1 VTFFLDWGRQYPGFL
16 VPARPASA
24 RDNPQKNRST
34 NAWYFACANL
44 TFRAAGETMQRISR
58 RRVGALAALAVAVW
72 VASGAAPAQ
81 SRPWKPKPNALAL
94 DYAQILDQRGTHD
107 SIVLWWLVP
116 PMMERASVEA
126 QELLDKYVVLGI
138 VHAHMLV
145 GGTMSFDPVEG
156 VEASDSDGTPLVLLT
171 GDNIPP
177 LAQGTLATLQAILQK
192 AIGPMGQG
200 FRWFVFEGGA
210 VHACEAGGLS
220 VAYDGETYTYETPIP
235 GCPAK

>member
-1 VTFFLDWGRQYPGFL
+1 MR
-16 VPARPASA
+16 
-24 RDNPQKNRST
+24 
-34 NAWYFACANL
+34 
-44 TFRAAGETMQRISR
+44 RISR
-58 RRVGALAALAVAVW
+58 RRVGMLAAFAVAVW
-72 VASGAAPAQ
+72 AASGSAPAQ

-94 DYAQILDQRGTHD
+94 DYAQILDQRGTRD
-107 SIVLWWLVP
+107 SIVIWWLVP

-145 GGTMSFDPVEG
+145 GGIMSFDPVEAI
-156 VEASDSDGTPLVLLT
+156 EASDSAGTPLPRLT
-171 GDNIPP
+171 GDEIPP

-210 VHACEAGGLS
+210 VHACETGGLAL
-220 VAYDGETYTYETPIP
+220 AYDGETYTYETPIP

>member
-1 VTFFLDWGRQYPGFL
+1 MR
-16 VPARPASA
+16 
-24 RDNPQKNRST
+24 
-34 NAWYFACANL
+34 
-44 TFRAAGETMQRISR
+44 RISR

-94 DYAQILDQRGTHD
+94 DYAQILDQRSTRD
-107 SIVLWWLVP
+107 SIVIWWLAP

-126 QELLDKYVVLGI
+126 QELLDKYVVVGI

-145 GGTMSFDPVEG
+145 GGSMSFDPIETI
-156 VEASDSDGTPLVLLT
+156 EASDGSGSPLTQLT

-177 LAQGTLATLQAILQK
+177 LAQGTLAALQAILQK

-210 VHACEAGGLS
+210 VHACEPGGLS